1 MTPHHDKA
9 ATSQMRFAN
18 PAELQGHIEGL
29 TAGSDANGKPTLVIC
44 TGTAGR
50 ASGANNVLRVIKRE
64 IIEQGLED
72 RIGLRITGCQGFC
85 ELDPF
90 IIVEPGHHV
99 YPKLEMTDVPRVI
112 EAALEGTIVEDLL
125 YCEPDIETP
134 IETKNDIPFYKGQT
148 TLLLGQ
154 NEKLD
159 PLRISDYFE
168 QGGYLAL
175 AKTLEKNDPEWV
187 IEEILQAGL
196 RGRGGAGFP
205 AGRKWRMAFENGND
219 GGGKYL
225 ICNADEGDPGAFMDS
240 ALLEGN
246 PHLIIEGILIAAFAI
261 GASQGIIYVRNEYP
275 LAVRHATIALKRA
288 RALGL
293 VGENI
298 LDTGIDINIDIV
310 RGAGAYVCGEE
321 TALIASLEGRRG
333 TPRPRPPYPV
343 TSGLWGRPTCIN
355 NVETLA
361 NVPFIIRN
369 GAEEYARIGVEGN
382 TGTKLFSI
390 VGKIRN
396 TGLVE
401 VPLGMTIREV
411 LYDIGGGPLE
421 GKELKGVQTGGPS
434 GGCIP
439 AELFDLPISFDSLVE
454 AGSIMGSGGMIVIDE
469 DTCVVDLAK
478 YFLAFTQEE
487 SCGQCPPCRVGSR
500 AMLTLLERI
509 ADGVATMKDLDTLE
523 QLAGTVRDASLC
535 GLGQNA
541 PNPVAT
547 TLRYFR
553 DEYIEHIEK
562 GQCQAFV
569 CKQLITYT
577 IDAERCNG
585 CGACFRVCNDDAIT
599 GEPKELHVIDQEKCV
614 HCGNCFEVCPETQA
628 AVIRTSGELV
638 RMEEPVV
645 KAKKAK
651 KA

>member
-1 MTPHHDKA
+1 MIF
-9 ATSQMRFAN
+9 AT
-18 PAELQGHIEGL
+18 PAELRQHLENL
-29 TAGSDANGKPTLVIC
+29 PDEAGSPERPTLVIC

-50 ASGANNVLRVIKRE
+50 ASGANNVLRVIKRH
-64 IIEQGLED
+64 ILEQGLRD

-99 YPKLEMTDVPRVI
+99 YPNLDMDDVSRII
-112 EAALEGTIVEDLL
+112 EAALEGSVVEDLL
-125 YCEPDIETP
+125 YREPGTETRIEK
-134 IETKNDIPFYKGQT
+134 KNDIPFYRGQT

-159 PLRISDYFE
+159 PLRITDYFR

-175 AKTLEKNDPEWV
+175 AKTIENNDPEWV
-187 IEEILQAGL
+187 IEEIVQAGL

-205 AGRKWRMAFENGND
+205 TGRKWRMAHDNGN
-219 GGGKYL
+219 GTGEKYL

-246 PHLIIEGILIAAFAI
+246 PHLIIEGMLIAAFAI
-261 GASQGIIYVRNEYP
+261 GAGQGIIYVRHEYP
-275 LAVRHATIALKRA
+275 LAVKHATIALQRA
-288 RALGL
+288 RNHGL
-293 VGENI
+293 VGKNI
-298 LDTGIDINIDIV
+298 LGSGVDIEIDIV

-321 TALIASLEGRRG
+321 TALIASIEGRRG
-333 TPRPRPPYPV
+333 TPSPRPPYPV
-343 TSGLWGRPTCIN
+343 ESGLWGRPTCIN

-369 GAEEYARIGVEGN
+369 GAEEYAKVGVPGN

-401 VPLGMTIREV
+401 VPLGMSIREV

-434 GGCIP
+434 GGCLP

-469 DTCVVDLAK
+469 DTCIVDLAK
-478 YFLAFTQEE
+478 YFLSFTQEE
-487 SCGQCPPCRVGSR
+487 SCGQCPPCRVGTR
-500 AMLTLLERI
+500 AMLTLLDRI
-509 ADGVATMKDLDTLE
+509 TDGTATMNDIETLE
-523 QLAGTVRDASLC
+523 KMAGTVKDTSLC

-562 GQCQAFV
+562 KQCRAFV
-569 CKQLITYT
+569 CKPLIIYD

-585 CGACFRVCNDDAIT
+585 CGACLRVCNDDAIE
-599 GEPKELHVIDQEKCV
+599 GEPKKLHVIDQERCV
-614 HCGNCFEVCPETQA
+614 QCGNCFVVCPLSQA
-628 AVIRTSGELV
+628 AVFRTSGELT
-638 RMEEPVV
+638 RYEEPVV
-645 KAKKAK
+645 KAKKVK